1 MRLLFEM
8 VPDEKL
14 AGPVYTRPSVR
25 GIILKGECVAMVHS
39 LVYDYYKFPGGG
51 IEGDEDQLTTL
62 YREVAEEAGL
72 KVIEG
77 SAKPYGH
84 VYRVEKSDQGGIFV
98 QDNYYYLCQVADQCI
113 HQQLDDYEAEEQF
126 TLEWVAWREAV
137 RVNRQSDHGPKNQ
150 NMLEREARVLEY
162 LHAEGYLS

>member
-1 MRLLFEM
+1 M
-8 VPDEKL
+8 VMCTE
-14 AGPVYTRPSVR
+14 
-25 GIILKGECVAMVHS
+25 LK
-39 LVYDYYKFPGGG
+39 
-51 IEGDEDQLTTL
+51 
-62 YREVAEEAGL
+62 
-72 KVIEG
+72 
-77 SAKPYGH
+77 
-84 VYRVEKSDQGGIFV
+84 KSDQGGIFV